1 MLRRFFS
8 IPATS
13 SMGRAQSAWKPL
25 VALLALGF
33 ALSVASTRARADSFT
48 LGLATIDQQNQFVAG
63 GINSFNASV
72 GTADFAQEFTPT
84 LTSLSVVEL
93 QLGGPTTP
101 AIVTINIRPATS
113 GETSLSTISLGSA
126 STTINDNMESFREFD
141 FASPVALTP
150 GNLYVIDATINVPG
164 FVAAATTLNQY
175 PGGRAFYLGA
185 FQSDQ
190 DFRFVEG
197 PLTSPTPEPTSL
209 LLCVSGL
216 LGLGGASWRRYRSK

>member
-13 SMGRAQSAWKPL
+13 SMGRAHSTRKPL

-63 GINSFNASV
+63 GINSFNASL

-101 AIVTINIRPATS
+101 AIVTIHIRPATS
-113 GETSLSTISLGSA
+113 RATRLSTVSLRSA
-126 STTINDNMESFREFD
+126 STT
-141 FASPVALTP
+141 
-150 GNLYVIDATINVPG
+150 
-164 FVAAATTLNQY
+164 
-175 PGGRAFYLGA
+175 
-185 FQSDQ
+185 
-190 DFRFVEG
+190 
-197 PLTSPTPEPTSL
+197 
-209 LLCVSGL
+209 
-216 LGLGGASWRRYRSK
+216 

>member
-25 VALLALGF
+25 VPLRALGF
-33 ALSVASTRARADSFT
+33 ALSVASNPARADSFT

-63 GINSFNASV
+63 GINSFNVLV

-126 STTINDNMESFREFD
+126 STTLNDNMESFRVFD
-141 FASPVALTP
+141 LPSPVALTP
-150 GNLYVIDATINVPG
+150 GNLYVIDATISFPG
-164 FVAAATTLNQY
+164 FFATATT
-175 PGGRAFYLGA
+175 PDRRPAGR
-185 FQSDQ
+185 
-190 DFRFVEG
+190 
-197 PLTSPTPEPTSL
+197 
-209 LLCVSGL
+209 
-216 LGLGGASWRRYRSK
+216 

>member
-1 MLRRFFS
+1 MCVFLLVNHSSAEIPMLRRFFS

-25 VALLALGF
+25 VTLLALGF

-48 LGLATIDQQNQFVAG
+48 LDLATIDQQNQFVAG

-101 AIVTINIRPATS
+101 AIVTIN
-113 GETSLSTISLGSA
+113 
-126 STTINDNMESFREFD
+126 
-141 FASPVALTP
+141 
-150 GNLYVIDATINVPG
+150 VPG

-197 PLTSPTPEPTSL
+197 PLASPTPEPTSL